1 MFVERQDVRVWE
13 LEKKLKFLTT
23 DISGNICGDYALG
36 VSFKNKSASQAN
48 TLCERGDLIQGSL
61 APGGALIIYMF
72 RNVNYFNY
80 DEFQCYMW
88 CTTNGS
94 MPEVCFMYTFFSC
107 ACNLHN
113 S

>member
-1 MFVERQDVRVWE
+1 MVAR
-13 LEKKLKFLTT
+13 KKFKFLTT

-107 ACNLHN
+107 TCMLRN